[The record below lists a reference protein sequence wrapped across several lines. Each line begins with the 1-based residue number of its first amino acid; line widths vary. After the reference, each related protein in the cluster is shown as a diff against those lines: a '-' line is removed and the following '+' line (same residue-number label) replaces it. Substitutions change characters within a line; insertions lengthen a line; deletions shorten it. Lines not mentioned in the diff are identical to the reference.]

1 MARVHASA
9 SELLLPLIAGG
20 LCADSNTRIT
30 SASALLQRLDQVR
43 RAQFQWELFDGTS
56 FASMSPDQSFVL
68 ETAFLENRNAV
79 NVSCGQVFDITSTAA
94 SYSGLSL
101 QILPSASVAL
111 PLCVRRVLRASM
123 RTAAN
128 PIPVWQHLL
137 NNQEWMQCPPWQN
150 AALSAHP
157 PAIDAHLFRTLTL
170 RPGSLCSV
178 QISHEFKTDP

>member
-30 SASALLQRLDQVR
+30 SAAALLQRLEQEQ
-43 RAQFQWELFDGTS
+43 RAQFQWEQFDGTS
-56 FASMSPDQSFVL
+56 FSSMSPDQSFVL
-68 ETAFLENRNAV
+68 ETAFLENRNVV
-79 NVSCGQVFDITSTAA
+79 NLSSGHIFDITSATAL
-94 SYSGLSL
+94 YSGLSL
-101 QILPSASVAL
+101 DISLPASVSP
-111 PLCVRRVLRASM
+111 PLCVRRVLRVSM

-128 PIPVWQHLL
+128 PIPVWQHLV

-157 PAIDAHLFRTLTL
+157 PAIDAHLFRMLTL
-170 RPGSLCSV
+170 RPGSLCPV
-178 QISHEFKTDP
+178 QIPHEFKTDP